1 MKNILLFLPFIMFNV
16 HAESV
21 DETISN
27 ACLKQAVS
35 FTQQLKADIY
45 TDMDRQQTSKI
56 IQLSTESCKQQFAG
70 KENRQ
75 VVSQATEEKEES
87 GKMDWFTERVL
98 SGEPSD
104 KAGNKRLKRLQR
116 K

>member
-1 MKNILLFLPFIMFNV
+1 MKNILLLLPFIIFNV

-35 FTQQLKADIY
+35 FTQQLKTDIY
-45 TDMDRQQTSKI
+45 TDMDRQQASKI
-56 IQLSTESCKQQFAG
+56 IQLSTESCKQQFAAR
-70 KENRQ
+70 ENRE
-75 VVSQATEEKEES
+75 VVADVNEEMQES
-87 GKMDWFTERVL
+87 KSTDWFTEKVL
-98 SGEPSD
+98 SGEPSR
-104 KAGNKRLKRLQR
+104 KSGNERLRRLQR

>member
-1 MKNILLFLPFIMFNV
+1 MKNILLFLPLIIFSV

-21 DETISN
+21 DETIGN

-35 FTQQLKADIY
+35 FTQQLKTDVY
-45 TDMDRQQTSKI
+45 TDMNREQANKI
-56 IQLSTESCKQQFAG
+56 IQLSTENCKQQFAAI
-70 KENRQ
+70 KNQQ
-75 VVSQATEEKEES
+75 VVSQATEEKKES
-87 GKMDWFTERVL
+87 KSTDWFTERVL
-98 SGEPSD
+98 SGEPAD

>member
-1 MKNILLFLPFIMFNV
+1 MKKTLLILPCIIFNV

-35 FTQQLKADIY
+35 FTQQLKADVY
-45 TDMDRQQTSKI
+45 PDMNKEQANKI
-56 IQLSTESCKQQFAG
+56 IQLSTENCKQQFAA
-70 KENRQ
+70 KENRE
-75 VVSQATEEKEES
+75 VVADMNEEMQES
-87 GKMDWFTERVL
+87 KSTDWFTQKIL
-98 SGEPSD
+98 SGETSR
-104 KAGNKRLKRLQR
+104 KSGNERLRRLQR